1 MLFVSKRKYK
11 EMTQNYKDELERN
24 RILSKRIKE
33 LEQQVHSLGSDL
45 EFAAKMSENDSFV
58 IEKFSDITDIL
69 IDEMDK
75 TTKELSYYKRMN
87 SIRKYR
93 GH

>member
-11 EMTQNYKDELERN
+11 EMVQKYHDELKRN
-24 RILSKRIKE
+24 QAMAERIKE
-33 LEQQVHSLGSDL
+33 LEQQNISLGNDL
-45 EFAAKMSENDSFV
+45 DFAAKMSENDSFV

-75 TTKELSYYKRMN
+75 TTKELSYYRRMN
-87 SIRKYR
+87 SVRKYR